1 LGLIQLKNQFFDEI
15 IQYNLV
21 DSQYKPDVMKI
32 VGHERPPIIE
42 IPEYCEKFNIS
53 N

>member
-1 LGLIQLKNQFFDEI
+1 NNLYDEI

-21 DSQYKPDVMKI
+21 ESQYQPDALKI
-32 VGHERPPIIE
+32 VGFERPPMIE
-42 IPEYCEKFNIS
+42 IPEYCEKFNIK